1 MASSLVSPPRTGS
14 SGGSGGGRE
23 VREDPAA
30 GTLTFGVAHLN
41 DCLHRLAS
49 AIAQRE
55 RVAYESYAGYYEAQ
69 LAQRDGLLYRK
80 EREVEALRDALASQ
94 SRNADVEVNC
104 RMADKSFALLL
115 GMRCSQF
122 TLCTYSYNM
131 YTGTFTRTRINVFYS
146 FLSHKSVQ
154 VQ

>member
-1 MASSLVSPPRTGS
+1 MS
-14 SGGSGGGRE
+14 RE

-30 GTLTFGVAHLN
+30 GTVTFGVAHLN
-41 DCLHRLAS
+41 DCLHRLAG

-80 EREVEALRDALASQ
+80 EREVEALRDALAAQ

-115 GMRCSQF
+115 GMCCSSCVHVRV
-122 TLCTYSYNM
+122 LYSY
-131 YTGTFTRTRINVFYS
+131 IVFIFARRS
-146 FLSHKSVQ
+146 TVQ
-154 VQ
+154 

>member
-1 MASSLVSPPRTGS
+1 MC
-14 SGGSGGGRE
+14 
-23 VREDPAA
+23 EDPAA

-115 GMRCSQF
+115 GMRCSH
-122 TLCTYSYNM
+122 S
-131 YTGTFTRTRINVFYS
+131 YTGTLTRTRTNVCIHFC
-146 FLSHKSVQ
+146 LKSPYKYNN
-154 VQ
+154 